1 MFRKSQMGSPFLFSS
16 YRLSLWEHVAKPVT
30 LILAAAACVTSTQ
43 TIAAPVTV
51 DFTLDMTWT
60 KFNAPNNQFP
70 INGFLDSAG
79 LPRGA
84 TGVLG
89 TEPHNTV
96 TGSFVYDPAGTY
108 PMGVNTVFAKNYLGA
123 ITEVDFK
130 IGSVSFSVD
139 KPTPN
144 NTGSTINTY
153 EQISGLTINQDDR
166 VNFSTISNTPSQ
178 LPANNRYTGST
189 YDFAYSI
196 PRVNRPALN
205 FNHSIGVAQ
214 FLLDLSMPGLLDDG
228 IGISDLENNLADLAN
243 VTLPANGNNRAQI
256 LFYSFGSLGSI
267 DAFTLDGQITSLK
280 LRDTNGGGTSGGS
293 GST

>member
-1 MFRKSQMGSPFLFSS
+1 
-16 YRLSLWEHVAKPVT
+16 
-30 LILAAAACVTSTQ
+30 
-43 TIAAPVTV
+43 
-51 DFTLDMTWT
+51 
-60 KFNAPNNQFP
+60 
-70 INGFLDSAG
+70 
-79 LPRGA
+79 
-84 TGVLG
+84 
-89 TEPHNTV
+89 
-96 TGSFVYDPAGTY
+96 
-108 PMGVNTVFAKNYLGA
+108 MGVNTVSAKNYLGA

-196 PRVNRPALN
+196 IRPNRTLN
-205 FNHSIGVAQ
+205 YNHNIGVAQ

-228 IGISDLENNLADLAN
+228 IGISDLEDNLADLAT
-243 VTLPANGNNRAQI
+243 VTLPTNGNNRAQI
-256 LFYSFGSLGSI
+256 LLYSSGGLGTT

-280 LRDTNGGGTSGGS
+280 LRDTNAGGTTGGT
-293 GST
+293 GSSVPEPASLALLGLGLAGLGLSRRRKLM